1 MSGGGRSSGRAGTS
15 SAKKTGSGGV
25 VAFNA
30 ASLPIKGSEKQVAW
44 AQDILQSAFD
54 TIDANIKRTEEL
66 SKQDIAN
73 FKRNHPDKKMT
84 AELKSRITADNDAW
98 IAAAKEYRSASAQN
112 FSKMNEI
119 PAKQVIDSRYNFSG
133 EVILR
138 SINYNAEQKKR
149 KK

>member
-1 MSGGGRSSGRAGTS
+1 MEEQNKKEIADFKQRHPSS
-15 SAKKTGSGGV
+15 
-25 VAFNA
+25 
-30 ASLPIKGSEKQVAW
+30 
-44 AQDILQSAFD
+44 
-54 TIDANIKRTEEL
+54 
-66 SKQDIAN
+66 
-73 FKRNHPDKKMT
+73 KMT

>member
-15 SAKKTGSGGV
+15 SAKKSGNGGV
-25 VAFNA
+25 AAFNA

-44 AQDILQSAFD
+44 AQDIIQSSFD
-54 TIDANIKRTEEL
+54 TIDVNIKRLQEQNKKEIAGF
-66 SKQDIAN
+66 KQ
-73 FKRNHPDKKMT
+73 RHPDSKMT
-84 AELKSRITADNDAW
+84 AELKSKITADNDAW
-98 IAAAKEYRSASAQN
+98 IAAAKEYRSASVQN
-112 FSKMNEI
+112 FAKMKEI

>member
-1 MSGGGRSSGRAGTS
+1 MSGGGRASGRAGRS
-15 SAKKTGSGGV
+15 SAKAGNGGIA
-25 VAFNA
+25 AFNA

-44 AQDILQSAFD
+44 AQDIIQTAFD
-54 TIDANIKRTEEL
+54 TIDVNIKRMEEQNKKE
-66 SKQDIAN
+66 SAGFKQ
-73 FKRNHPDKKMT
+73 RHPGSKMT

-133 EVILR
+133 EMILR
-138 SINYNAEQKKR
+138 SIGYNAEQKKR